1 MTNAENAEGSA
12 WALRPFSVL
21 IFLVGAVLG
30 AGGIALLLAGGSIY
44 YLLAGASLVVAA
56 ALLWKREPR
65 GAATYGWFLIATLIW
80 SLWEVGF
87 DGWALMP
94 RLLGPAV
101 VGLWLLT
108 PFARRA
114 FRSPERL
121 ANWSVPL
128 GIGLIVL
135 VYAAITV
142 SSLTRDEGQPTA
154 YSSSSAPAQEDG
166 EWRAYGNSAEGT
178 RYSRLTQITPQNV
191 GRLGRVWTYRT
202 GVSAEAVMSPME
214 ATPILVSDTLY
225 MCTQTNVVIAL
236 DPETG
241 RERWRF
247 DPKVDRTGAT
257 FVATCRGV
265 AYFKPPA
272 PVIDCP
278 ERIVTTT
285 FDARLLAVDAR
296 TGRPC
301 RSFGDNGQVNLLKG
315 LGPTEKG
322 FYYASSPPAII
333 RGKVVVGGYVR
344 DNDRIDIVSGVIR
357 AFDATTGKFAWA
369 WDMGRPGQTGEPG
382 PGQAYTRGTPNSW
395 APMSADEALGL
406 VYAPTGNST
415 PDHWGAHRSPV
426 SEKFASSLVAI
437 DAETGLPRWHF
448 QTTHHDLWDYDVASQ
463 PTLADIPINGKRVPA
478 VIQATKQ
485 GQIFVLDRRT
495 GQPLTR
501 VVEKAVPQRPLPGD
515 WNAPTQPFSVG
526 MPSFSGDRIRE
537 RDMWGMTPID
547 QLWCRLRFRKLNYS
561 GLFTPPHPG
570 DTLIAPGMG
579 GGMNWG
585 SVSVDPERGLL
596 TTNLNIIP
604 SVLRLIPRAEADQ
617 AIAEARKH
625 QANQKSETIAEPG
638 TGTPFAVTAEMF
650 LSPLGVPCL
659 RPPFGTI
666 NVVDLNTKKLL
677 WSKPL
682 GTAKASGPLG
692 IRSGLPLTLGVP
704 NFGGSVMTRSGLILI
719 GASQDAMLHAYDSK
733 TGRLLW
739 QDQLP
744 AGGQTT
750 PMTYISS
757 KSGRQFVV
765 IVAGGSLLMQSP
777 LGDYVVAYALPK
789 QAIDKP

>member
-1 MTNAENAEGSA
+1 MSNTENATGWS
-12 WALRPFSVL
+12 WALRPYAMLVFL
-21 IFLVGAVLG
+21 IGVILG

-44 YLLAGASLVVAA
+44 YLLAGAALIVSAV
-56 ALLWKREPR
+56 LLWRRESR
-65 GAATYGWFLIATLIW
+65 GAAIYGWFLIVTLAW
-80 SLWEVGF
+80 ALWEVGL

-94 RLLGPAV
+94 RLVGPAV

-114 FRSPERL
+114 FKSADRF
-121 ANWSVPL
+121 ANASVTA
-128 GIGLIVL
+128 GIGLIAL
-135 VYAAITV
+135 LYAAVAV
-142 SSLTRDEGQPTA
+142 SSFTRDKGEPTA
-154 YSSSSAPAQEDG
+154 FSGSVAAAPGDG
-166 EWRAYGNSAEGT
+166 EWRAYGNTAGGS
-178 RYSRLTQITPQNV
+178 RYSPLTQITPQNV
-191 GRLGRVWTYRT
+191 GRLERAWTYRT

-214 ATPILVSDTLY
+214 ATPIMVGDTLY

-257 FVATCRGV
+257 FVSTCRGV
-265 AYFKPPA
+265 AYFKATA
-272 PVIDCP
+272 PVADCP

-296 TGRPC
+296 TGKLC

-315 LGPTEKG
+315 LGPVEKG
-322 FYYASSPPAII
+322 FYYASSAPAIV

-344 DNDRIDIVSGVIR
+344 DNDRVDIISGVIR
-357 AFDATTGKFAWA
+357 AFDVTTGAFAWA
-369 WDMGRPGQTGEPG
+369 WDMGRPGKTGEPG
-382 PGQAYTRGTPNSW
+382 TGEVYTKGTPNSW
-395 APMSADEALGL
+395 APMSADETLGL

-415 PDHWGAHRSPV
+415 PDHWGAHRSPA
-426 SEKFASSLVAI
+426 SEKFSSSLVAI

-448 QTTHHDLWDYDVASQ
+448 QTVHHDLWDYDVASQ

-478 VIQATKQ
+478 VIQATKW

-495 GQPLTR
+495 GRPLTR
-501 VVEKAVPQRPLPGD
+501 VVEKAVPQRPSPGD

-526 MPSFSGDRIRE
+526 MPSFSGDRIRGS
-537 RDMWGMTPID
+537 DMWGITPID
-547 QLWCRLRFRKLNYS
+547 QLWCRLRLRKLNYS
-561 GLFTPPHPG
+561 GLFTPPQAG
-570 DTLIAPGMG
+570 DNLIAPGMG

-604 SVLRLIPRAEADQ
+604 SVLRMIPRAEADK
-617 AIAEARKH
+617 AIAEARKD
-625 QANQKSETIAEPG
+625 QAEQKSEAIAEPA
-638 TGTPFAVTAEMF
+638 TGTPFAVTARMF
-650 LSPLGVPCL
+650 LSPLGVPCM

-666 NVVDLNTKKLL
+666 NVIDLNTQKLV

-692 IRSGLPLTLGVP
+692 IQSGLPLTLGVP

-719 GASQDAMLHAYDSK
+719 GASQDAMMHAYDSK

-750 PMTYISS
+750 PMTYISR
-757 KSGRQFVV
+757 KSGRQFIV
-765 IVAGGSLLMQSP
+765 IVAGGNLIMQSP
-777 LGDYVVAYALPK
+777 VGDYVMAYALPK
-789 QAIDKP
+789 QANGKP